1 MIVANCFFAESSGLR
16 LDSVVM
22 GSTLGIFKNM
32 CYLKFIR
39 ETNLIIIS
47 IKTQLNLPRLWS
59 HFRLFFFDSK
69 EFIQPTTVRMVQ
81 IKVTN

>member
-47 IKTQLNLPRLWS
+47 IKTQLLFKFTSTLGPLWIVLFLIPKNLYNPQLSEWS
-59 HFRLFFFDSK
+59 R
-69 EFIQPTTVRMVQ
+69 
-81 IKVTN
+81 